1 MDITMRPVSGDGSTQ
16 SKPHAMG
23 MIRPAQ
29 TSGDQNSEA
38 RITLTLPRNAYFMSG
53 IRDFTLQM
61 VMNMTGFSEQWA
73 FRFQSVVDEL
83 CNNAIEHGS
92 GPGTEIK
99 ATFIS
104 KPNESIEILVED
116 TQTGMVPRTAEDMRK
131 ILKDRLS
138 EDHLQSTSIRGRG
151 LAQIVYSWTDELKF
165 EDREDSKGL
174 RVRAKKYLSKS

>member
-1 MDITMRPVSGDGSTQ
+1 MRPVANDGTIQ
-16 SKPHAMG
+16 NKPHAMG

-29 TSGDQNSEA
+29 TSGDQENEA
-38 RITLTLPRNAYFMSG
+38 RITITLPRNAYFMSG

-99 ATFIS
+99 ATFVS
-104 KPNESIEILVED
+104 KPNEFIEIVVED
-116 TQTGMVPRTAEDMRK
+116 TQTGSVPRTAEDMRQ
-131 ILKDRLS
+131 ILKDRLN

-151 LAQIVYSWTDELKF
+151 LAQIVYSWTDELSF
-165 EDREDSKGL
+165 EDRENKAGL
-174 RVRAKKYLSKS
+174 RVIAKKYLSKS